1 MSVGPTEL
9 LLIALVVFLL
19 FGTRR
24 LGDLGKG
31 IGEGIRNFKRGI
43 ADEPEPKKAEDKA
56 PEPPKQLPGRVASPE
71 EPDGG
76 KLQASQEDIQKS
88 DERTPES
95 KVEP

>member
-31 IGEGIRNFKRGI
+31 IGEGIRNFKRGLSGDSDN
-43 ADEPEPKKAEDKA
+43 AKPES
-56 PEPPKQLPGRVASPE
+56 PKQLSE
-71 EPDGG
+71 
-76 KLQASQEDIQKS
+76 KS
-88 DERTPES
+88 DEKR
-95 KVEP
+95 K